1 MTAAQHVAEG
11 PGLGFG
17 IARNTALLPGLAA
30 LVNDMQWNSVT
41 WRHALKKVGF
51 RPLTKI
57 GKGCVWH
64 MTLEQFSDRM
74 SYTKS
79 KKE

>member
-30 LVNDMQWNSVT
+30 LVNDMKWNCVT
-41 WRHALKKVGF
+41 WRNALKKVG
-51 RPLTKI
+51 L
-57 GKGCVWH
+57 G
-64 MTLEQFSDRM
+64 S
-74 SYTKS
+74 
-79 KKE
+79 